1 MEPVVKK
8 QAEMERQHL
17 GVFPK
22 QLDGSVAL
30 GTKSVVGDW
39 RSEAELRDTQGQ
51 DQEFLRI

>member
-39 RSEAELRDTQGQ
+39 RQKQNRDTLGLAGYEWQP
-51 DQEFLRI
+51 I